1 MFACD
6 GSGGE
11 AASAT
16 LAQPARPDSKPPTR
30 QPSTEE
36 EGGCRLR
43 GGPGSERPPCGVLL
57 GKAWREADS
66 GAWKSG
72 ERAGRGRVGKGQ
84 ASRGSRRPGPGG
96 GRGRAGPWCGAAAW
110 GEGEHWRPRPA
121 VCPRAEFAAAP
132 RPGYLWA
139 VEKVAL
145 PLRRPPRLRSR
156 AGRQQLAAGR
166 LPARGLGVRPGAC
179 GSPALEGVE
188 TGGR

>member
-1 MFACD
+1 MLRPLPLPRVSLARLYANFGSGLAAVPVALSNGDISAIGGEGGGGEVCGESGGSGVRRRRTGGSRAAHAGARLQVFACD

-16 LAQPARPDSKPPTR
+16 LAQPARPDSRPPTP

-43 GGPGSERPPCGVLL
+43 GGPGSERPPCGVSL

-96 GRGRAGPWCGAAAW
+96 GRGRAGPWCGAAA
-110 GEGEHWRPRPA
+110 
-121 VCPRAEFAAAP
+121 
-132 RPGYLWA
+132 
-139 VEKVAL
+139 
-145 PLRRPPRLRSR
+145 
-156 AGRQQLAAGR
+156 
-166 LPARGLGVRPGAC
+166 
-179 GSPALEGVE
+179 
-188 TGGR
+188 